1 MPVEVLTIVGV
12 LVVLVTPKITL
23 CTVKVAVAA
32 VPLPALAVVTTP
44 VLLR

>member
-23 CTVKVAVAA
+23 CTVKLAFAA
-32 VPLPALAVVTTP
+32 VPGAVKVVVTGP
-44 VLLR
+44 VVLL